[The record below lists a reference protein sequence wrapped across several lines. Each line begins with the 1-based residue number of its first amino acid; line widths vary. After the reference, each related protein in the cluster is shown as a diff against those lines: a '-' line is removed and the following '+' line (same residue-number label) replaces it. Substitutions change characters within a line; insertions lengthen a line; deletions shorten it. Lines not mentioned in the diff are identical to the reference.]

1 MNTLDISDADSVLI
15 LDDAPTTDE
24 EIQPVLT
31 QLEDK
36 EMDEDKGIKTL
47 VDSVVKLNEIEIGNV
62 LARLQKHMPFL
73 WKR

>member
-1 MNTLDISDADSVLI
+1 M
-15 LDDAPTTDE
+15 DDAPTTDE

-31 QLEDK
+31 QLEDE

-62 LARLQKHMPFL
+62 LARLQKHIPFL
-73 WKR
+73 QKR

>member
-1 MNTLDISDADSVLI
+1 MDISDADSVLI

-62 LARLQKHMPFL
+62 LARLQKHIPFL
-73 WKR
+73 

>member
-1 MNTLDISDADSVLI
+1 MDISDADSVLI

-62 LARLQKHMPFL
+62 LARLQKHIPFL

>member
-1 MNTLDISDADSVLI
+1 MDISDADSVLI

-62 LARLQKHMPFL
+62 LATLQKHIPFL

>member
-1 MNTLDISDADSVLI
+1 M
-15 LDDAPTTDE
+15 DDAPTTDE

-62 LARLQKHMPFL
+62 LARLQKHIPFL
-73 WKR
+73 

>member
-1 MNTLDISDADSVLI
+1 M
-15 LDDAPTTDE
+15 DDAPTTDE

-31 QLEDK
+31 QLEDE

-62 LARLQKHMPFL
+62 LARLHIPFL
-73 WKR
+73 RKR

>member
-1 MNTLDISDADSVLI
+1 M
-15 LDDAPTTDE
+15 DDAPTTDE

-31 QLEDK
+31 QLEDE

-62 LARLQKHMPFL
+62 LARLQKHIPFL
-73 WKR
+73 

>member
-1 MNTLDISDADSVLI
+1 MDISDADSVLI

-31 QLEDK
+31 QLEDE

-62 LARLQKHMPFL
+62 LARLQKHIPFL

>member
-1 MNTLDISDADSVLI
+1 MDISDADSVLI

-31 QLEDK
+31 QLEDE

-62 LARLQKHMPFL
+62 LARLQKHIPFL
-73 WKR
+73 RKR